1 MKLSSVD
8 YYLDWPVSIKLK
20 NLREFIITNLEKKGD
35 LIRWSIVDIQDSI
48 DSFGTKK
55 LKNKKNINFFSYN
68 LYFNSN
74 FVF

>member
-48 DSFGTKK
+48 DPFGTKK
-55 LKNKKNINFFSYN
+55 LKIKAVLAN
-68 LYFNSN
+68 
-74 FVF
+74 

>member
-20 NLREFIITNLEKKGD
+20 NLREFIITNLEKKED
-35 LIRWSIVDIQDSI
+35 LIRWSIVDIQNSI

-55 LKNKKNINFFSYN
+55 LKIKAVIAN
-68 LYFNSN
+68 
-74 FVF
+74 

>member
-20 NLREFIITNLEKKGD
+20 NLRRFIIANLEKKGD
-35 LIRWSIVDIQDSI
+35 LIRWSIVDIQNSI

-55 LKNKKNINFFSYN
+55 LKIKAVLTN
-68 LYFNSN
+68 
-74 FVF
+74 

>member
-20 NLREFIITNLEKKGD
+20 NLREFIIANLEKKGD
-35 LIRWSIVDIQDSI
+35 VIRWSIVDIKNSI

-55 LKNKKNINFFSYN
+55 LKIKAVLAN
-68 LYFNSN
+68 
-74 FVF
+74 

>member
-8 YYLDWPVSIKLK
+8 YYLDWPVSIKLN

-55 LKNKKNINFFSYN
+55 LKIKVVLAN
-68 LYFNSN
+68 
-74 FVF
+74 

>member
-35 LIRWSIVDIQDSI
+35 LIRWSIVDIQNSI

-55 LKNKKNINFFSYN
+55 LTIKAVIAN
-68 LYFNSN
+68 
-74 FVF
+74 

>member
-35 LIRWSIVDIQDSI
+35 LIRWAIVDIQDSL

-55 LKNKKNINFFSYN
+55 LKIKAVLAY
-68 LYFNSN
+68 
-74 FVF
+74 

>member
-35 LIRWSIVDIQDSI
+35 LIRWSIVDIQNSV

-55 LKNKKNINFFSYN
+55 LKIKAVLAN
-68 LYFNSN
+68 
-74 FVF
+74 

>member
-1 MKLSSVD
+1 MKLSLVD

-35 LIRWSIVDIQDSI
+35 LIRWSIVDIQNSI

-55 LKNKKNINFFSYN
+55 LKIKAVIAN
-68 LYFNSN
+68 
-74 FVF
+74 

>member
-20 NLREFIITNLEKKGD
+20 NLRELIITNLEKKGD
-35 LIRWSIVDIQDSI
+35 LIRWSIVDIQNSI

-55 LKNKKNINFFSYN
+55 LKIKAVLAN
-68 LYFNSN
+68 
-74 FVF
+74 

>member
-8 YYLDWPVSIKLK
+8 YYLDWPVSKKLK
-20 NLREFIITNLEKKGD
+20 YLREFIIANLEKKGD

-55 LKNKKNINFFSYN
+55 LKIKVVLAN
-68 LYFNSN
+68 
-74 FVF
+74 